1 MFAKILHASDGSE
14 HAFNALTVAIALAK
28 QNGSELHMISV
39 EEIDYML
46 EFLEEVREEVKKLRD
61 DAFTPSNSAPAP
73 WPSVAGSIST
83 PMSSLAIPCATSC
96 FSQRSLGSSFRSS
109 ARRAIPQSMNG

>member
-1 MFAKILHASDGSE
+1 MFAKILHANDGSE
-14 HAFNALTVAIALAK
+14 HAFKALTVAIALAK

-39 EEIDYML
+39 EEIDYMP

-61 DAFTPSNSAPAP
+61 DALTPSNRAPAP

-83 PMSSLAIPCATSC
+83 PMSSPAIPCATSC
-96 FSQRSLGSSFRSS
+96 FSRRSLGSSFWSS